1 MSDTGTGC
9 GATTGGDVEGVD
21 PGGGGVEATGTEATG
36 AETAGAGVVG
46 AVAGGGVRGAGALR
60 GADARGLGLV
70 LRPVRVGVGDAPLLG
85 AVRSTTRRR
94 TASPVA
100 LSVGVAWILAVATT
114 GGCAAPALLSGGVGV
129 GVAVGAGVEGGAV
142 ATRVSGPCR
151 RTFVMANAP
160 PASNTTKT
168 VAATLLA

>member
-94 TASPVA
+94 TPPPVA

-114 GGCAAPALLSGGVGV
+114 AGRAAPALLSGGVGV
-129 GVAVGAGVEGGAV
+129 GVGAGVEGGAV
-142 ATRVSGPCR
+142 AARGSEPCR
-151 RTFVMANAP
+151 RTFVMPNAP
-160 PASNTTKT
+160 PASSTTKT
-168 VAATLLA
+168 VAAALLA